1 MQIFKITSSW
11 LESLNI
17 DYSKIKQITNEETIT
32 LTSSAQIKLPTKD
45 DFEDMRY
52 FVRVNVSFKGDD
64 EQDSYFDV
72 AYVCE
77 VKEIE
82 KKQLSEETVKKELEH
97 LLKEEIYPKV
107 KNYLDEFY
115 KISNIDFIS
124 LPSIE

>member
-1 MQIFKITSSW
+1 
-11 LESLNI
+11 
-17 DYSKIKQITNEETIT
+17 
-32 LTSSAQIKLPTKD
+32 
-45 DFEDMRY
+45 
-52 FVRVNVSFKGDD
+52 VSFKGED
-64 EQDSYFDV
+64 EQHSYFDV